1 MIKTGRDFSAVR
13 RLSRCALL
21 AAVMLAGS
29 LRQAL
34 ADAVVDAA
42 AKPVM
47 VGGGW
52 LAALVFAGLGGF
64 LVRKGLAY
72 RGEAAAMSAWP
83 AVEGEILDSSVRKRV
98 DSGYDSADIARYIP
112 EVRYAYKIGGVAQE
126 GTTIRVG
133 LGDFGYVSEQ
143 QAREHVAR
151 YPAGARVA
159 VRYDPENPKTAVLET
174 GQVGGGNK
182 IFAGLI
188 FLLLG
193 LAAVVFAIWIAGLE
207 AR

>member
-1 MIKTGRDFSAVR
+1 MDPAALR

-21 AAVMLAGS
+21 AALVFVGS

-42 AKPVM
+42 AKPYM

-52 LAALVFAGLGGF
+52 LAALIFAGLGGF

-72 RGEAAAMSAWP
+72 RGAAEAMSTWP
-83 AVEGEILDSSVRKRV
+83 VVEGEILDSTVRKRV
-98 DSGYDSADIARYIP
+98 DSGYEGADITRYIP
-112 EVRYAYKIGGVAQE
+112 EVRYACKIGGVAQE

-133 LGDFGYVSEQ
+133 LGDFGYISEQ

-159 VRYDPENPKTAVLET
+159 VRYDPENPKTTVLET

-182 IFAGLI
+182 IFAGSI

-193 LAAVVFAIWIAGLE
+193 LSAVVFAIWIAGLE